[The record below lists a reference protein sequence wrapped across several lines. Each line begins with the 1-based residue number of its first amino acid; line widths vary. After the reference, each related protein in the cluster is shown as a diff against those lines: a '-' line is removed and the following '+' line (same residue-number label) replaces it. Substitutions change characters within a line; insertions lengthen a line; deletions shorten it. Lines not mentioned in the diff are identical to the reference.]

1 MLERVSGLSAL
12 CLALG
17 AMSVQAQDVFVLPGA
32 AAGNG
37 VVAVFASSPL
47 SQINAFNAGIGSF
60 LALPSLDATKF
71 YIIADSTSQTIVSTD
86 TSFLHPVTVASLSS
100 SATAAIMTPDG
111 RLLVAA
117 ASTLHLYDTSTDTEV
132 VPGGL
137 SQGSGINT
145 FDVASS
151 LDSTTLFALGS
162 TSGGVSTLTAFSTA
176 TRSASASLSIPQ
188 TATAVAVGPNGLVYV
203 SYSGGILEINP
214 MTLEPTLGGT
224 MGVSGIPGRLIFTPD
239 GQYALA
245 GNQSTLQGST
255 LFVVTLA
262 SHAIASPSL
271 GLAQITSM
279 EIIGMDSVIA
289 MAGQDLYQVALNP
302 VSATQLLVSGLP
314 TNIHAIAVS
323 NEVPSGALA
332 TVKNLYVTAGASIYQ
347 INPTNDNIIG
357 QYPLQSN
364 VNAGALSFAA
374 AALTTSQSRASSLL
388 TYGTNQAILPNAT
401 SAPLVVQVLDVNGHP
416 LIGVQVTFQTS
427 STSALLSSTTATT
440 QANGYALTYLTAP
453 ATLGP
458 ITVTATVGSLL
469 ANFNMNVTSSAGG
482 GNSPLLTILAG
493 QGQLMTAD
501 TNTQVGAQYGSPL
514 EVLVTDSNANPLINV
529 PVTFSV
535 PASDGNIITNNGGG
549 STEVVYTDSNGIA
562 EVNFLTTSIP
572 TSSSS
577 GFAQTTVT
585 ATYPGASPVTFYIT
599 TVSQIPGASVYILH
613 PSAGATLTGADGST
627 LPSAVSVQ
635 VTSSTGYGIP
645 NVSLTL
651 NDGVLD
657 PTLYATAAC
666 NTAPGSFVLTGTNGL
681 ASCDV
686 VFGPR
691 IGSGTLTASVG
702 YTHGSGAIPFRV
714 TAGPAAVV
722 QILQGN
728 DQAGGPGQQLP
739 LALLVHV
746 TDSGGNSITG
756 TAVTWQVLTAGAVT
770 LSNVIS
776 TTDSNGHASA
786 EATLG
791 AIGGAAQV
799 KVTAGNASAVFNL
812 TVNIPSAGIQKVSGD
827 QQTAV
832 TNAAFGLPLTV
843 EVVNSSGN
851 GLPGAQVNFLVTAG
865 AATLGASSAITD
877 ANGLA
882 STTVTAGATPGAITV
897 TASSATFSVSFTL
910 TAQPPGPN
918 FTVINGASY
927 NPNTGISPGGIAT
940 IRGTG
945 ILTGVTGVVSAANSA
960 GQLPTTFS
968 GVTVTFN
975 GTAAPIYYV
984 EETNGTDQV
993 SVQVPFEVQP
1003 GSAVA
1008 LTVSVAAG
1016 SATIMVPVTPLA
1028 PGIFTSVYDGKT
1040 YAVAVRPDGSQVSP
1054 TNPAQRGENIQLYI
1068 TGLGQATPSIAT
1080 GAAGVSDQVIVSR
1093 LVVGLNNGG
1102 VPLISAV
1109 YGPGLIGIYVVTLQ
1123 VPEDTQTGPYQPIGI
1138 IAYDSANNPYF
1149 GQATYIPIQ

>member
-1 MLERVSGLSAL
+1 MAL
-12 CLALG
+12 
-17 AMSVQAQDVFVLPGA
+17 QAQDVFVLPGTS
-32 AAGNG
+32 AGNG

-47 SQINAFNAGIGSF
+47 SQISAFDAGIGSF

-71 YIIADSTSQTIVSTD
+71 YIVADSTSQTIVSTD

-117 ASTLHLYDTSTDTEV
+117 ASTLHLFDTSTDTEV

-162 TSGGVSTLTAFSTA
+162 TSGGASTLTAFSTA
-176 TRSASASLSIPQ
+176 TRAASASLSIPQ

-214 MTLEPTLGGT
+214 MTLEPTVGGT
-224 MGVSGIPGRLIFTPD
+224 MGVSGTPGRLNFTPD

-262 SHAIASPSL
+262 THAIASPSL

-279 EIIGMDSVIA
+279 EIIGVDSVIA
-289 MAGQDLYQVALNP
+289 MAGQGLYQVTLNP

-314 TNIHAIAVS
+314 TNIHAIAAS

-332 TVKNLYVTAGASIYQ
+332 TVKNLYVTAGAGIYQ
-347 INPTNDNIIG
+347 INPANDSIIG
-357 QYPLQSN
+357 QYPLQSD

-374 AALTTSQSRASSLL
+374 AALTSSQSRASSLL

-401 SAPLVVQVLDVNGHP
+401 SAPLVVQVLDVNSHP

-427 STSALLSSTTATT
+427 SSSALLSSTTATT

-469 ANFNMNVTSSAGG
+469 ANFNINVTSSAGG

-514 EVLVTDSNANPLINV
+514 EVLVTDSNGNPLINV

-535 PASDGNIITNNGGG
+535 PASDGSIIASSGGG
-549 STEVVYTDSNGIA
+549 STEVVYTDSNGTA
-562 EVNFLTTSIP
+562 EVNFLTTSVP
-572 TSSSS
+572 TSNSS

-599 TVSQIPGASVYILH
+599 TVSQIPGASVYILQ
-613 PSAGATLTGADGST
+613 PSAGATLSGAEGST

-651 NDGVLD
+651 NDGVLN

-666 NTAPGSFVLTGTNGL
+666 NTAAGSFVLTGTNGL

-691 IGSGTLTASVG
+691 LGSGTLTASVG

-728 DQAGGPGQQLP
+728 NQTGGPGQQLP
-739 LALLVHV
+739 EALLVHV

-799 KVTAGNASAVFNL
+799 KVTAGNASAIFNL
-812 TVNIPSAGIQKVSGD
+812 TVVIPSAGIQKVSGD

-832 TNAAFGLPLTV
+832 INAAFGLPLTV
-843 EVVNSSGN
+843 QVVNSSGN

-877 ANGLA
+877 SNGQA
-882 STTVTAGATPGAITV
+882 STTVTAGATPGAITI
-897 TASSATFSVSFTL
+897 TATSATFSVSFTL
-910 TAQPPGPN
+910 TALPPGPSGI
-918 FTVINGASY
+918 TVINGASY

-968 GVTVTFN
+968 GVTVSFN

-984 EETNGTDQV
+984 EETNGADQV
-993 SVQVPFEVQP
+993 SVQVPFEVLP

-1016 SATIMVPVTPLA
+1016 SATITVPVAPLA
-1028 PGIFTSVYDGKT
+1028 PGVFTSVYDGKT

-1109 YGPGLIGIYVVTLQ
+1109 YGPGLIGIYVVILQ
-1123 VPEDTQTGPYQPIGI
+1123 VPADTPTGPYQPIGI
-1138 IAYDSANNPYF
+1138 IAYDSANNAYF